1 MKSVLRSA
9 ALVVALFLSVPA
21 FAADPLAISQG
32 TIKKVDKAHG
42 TMTVSHGPLENLGM
56 AGMTMP
62 FKVQDAG
69 WLDKF
74 KAGDKIRFRVEEL
87 KTGYTIVRIEAAP

>member
-1 MKSVLRSA
+1 MKSILSGV
-9 ALVVALFLSVPA
+9 ALAVALFLSVPS

-32 TIKKVDKAHG
+32 TIQRVDKARG
-42 TMTVSHGPLENLGM
+42 TLTVSHGPLENLGM
-56 AGMTMP
+56 AGMTMA
-62 FKVQDAG
+62 FKVQDAL

>member
-1 MKSVLRSA
+1 MKSILSGVAFAVTLFVSA
-9 ALVVALFLSVPA
+9 AS

-32 TIKKVDKAHG
+32 TIKKVDKTLG